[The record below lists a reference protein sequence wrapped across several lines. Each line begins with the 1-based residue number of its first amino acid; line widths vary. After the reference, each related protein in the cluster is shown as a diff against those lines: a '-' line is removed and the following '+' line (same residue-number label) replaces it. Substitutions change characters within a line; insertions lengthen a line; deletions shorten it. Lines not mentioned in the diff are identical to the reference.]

1 MAKEEGKGRFRG
13 FRAILR
19 VQSYKKGGF
28 GGFRRFRGTVS
39 QGAALLKGSENF
51 SARFQRHCA
60 SQDAA
65 SPEGSEDFSAI
76 PVVECGGE
84 GRGGEG
90 KVQRFPSYPK
100 GYRAAQRE
108 DSKGSMIRTAR
119 CRRGTLKST
128 ALQEGRAQKC
138 RVAGKKG
145 RVQRGWSYLGYV

>member
-1 MAKEEGKGRFRG
+1 MARGEGKGRFRG

-39 QGAALLKGSENF
+39 QDAALLKGSENF

-84 GRGGEG
+84 GSEGGGEEKG
-90 KVQRFPSYPK
+90 RFRGFRVILRGTK
-100 GYRAAQRE
+100 LH
-108 DSKGSMIRTAR
+108 KGSIR
-119 CRRGTLKST
+119 
-128 ALQEGRAQKC
+128 
-138 RVAGKKG
+138 RV
-145 RVQRGWSYLGYV
+145 L